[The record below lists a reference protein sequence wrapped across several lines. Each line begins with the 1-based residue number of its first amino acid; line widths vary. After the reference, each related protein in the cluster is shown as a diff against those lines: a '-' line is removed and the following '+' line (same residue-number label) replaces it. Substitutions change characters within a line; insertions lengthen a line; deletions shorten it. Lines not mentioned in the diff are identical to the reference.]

1 MEHTNDHAMRV
12 IAIRRVLTGRVLVVD
27 SQEDIRNLLAMAG
40 YDAEVTGDASDAL
53 RRLAQARYDLVI
65 SDLKIGLDGLGLYRQ
80 VVRRWP
86 NEHPRFLLVSSSL
99 DVSHYAQ
106 FLSLAHIPVLLKPFN
121 VDHLREMVRR
131 VLEAT

>member
-1 MEHTNDHAMRV
+1 MEHSNDHAMRV
-12 IAIRRVLTGRVLVVD
+12 IAIRRGLTGRVLVVD
-27 SQEDIRNLLAMAG
+27 SQEDIGSLLAMAG
-40 YDAEVTGDASDAL
+40 YDTEVAGNAPDAL
-53 RRLAQARYDLVI
+53 RRLAQARCDLVI
-65 SDLKIGLDGLGLYRQ
+65 SDLKIGLDGPGLYRQ